1 MKSFLRSA
9 VFRILLSASL
19 LCPFFLSAD
28 GPQTS
33 TASLSNKEL
42 ETIAKITSVILG
54 RQHYLQHPMDDK
66 MSALLYDEY
75 FKELDPQKIFF
86 CKEDINKFKQFRYKL
101 DDYLAAGDIKFAFEV
116 YKVFLKR
123 LDAYEAY
130 AYTLL
135 AQGFTFTEN
144 EDYDFNRADED
155 WVENEAD
162 LKELWRK
169 KLKNDVLTLMLVKK
183 VAETEPQE
191 GNEHPSW
198 LEKSPYE
205 RIKKRVAQTVS
216 FFKKKE
222 PLDILETYLS
232 SLARAYDPHSEYM
245 SPRSEEDFNIS
256 MRLSLM
262 GIGATLTSE
271 DGYTKVVKVVPGG
284 PADLDGRLKADD
296 RIVAVAQENAEP
308 VDVIDMPLNKVVAMI
323 RGPENTKVSLTVLDG
338 SKGLNAIPK
347 TLVIK
352 RGNVKLTESEAK
364 GRIQRVGTDNGKELK
379 IGIITLPSFYMD
391 FDAASKGDPNY
402 KSSTN
407 DVLRILKDFKKEKVD
422 GIVLDMRSNGGG
434 SLKEAVRL
442 TGLFIKNGPV
452 VQVKNGPSDVD
463 IQYDEDE
470 TVAYDGPLAVL
481 INRLSASATEIFA
494 GAIKDYNR
502 GLILGDFQTHG
513 KGTVQTVFE
522 LKTFLAFIGA
532 NFPAGSVKFTNAK
545 FYRVN
550 GNSTQIKGV
559 TPDIV
564 FPSFTE
570 FMELGEERLGCHRAC
585 SAHQLGFKTS
595 FCNSGSQTAFRG
607 KNQCQC

>member
-222 PLDILETYLS
+222 TLDIL
-232 SLARAYDPHSEYM
+232 
-245 SPRSEEDFNIS
+245 
-256 MRLSLM
+256 
-262 GIGATLTSE
+262 
-271 DGYTKVVKVVPGG
+271 
-284 PADLDGRLKADD
+284 
-296 RIVAVAQENAEP
+296 
-308 VDVIDMPLNKVVAMI
+308 
-323 RGPENTKVSLTVLDG
+323 
-338 SKGLNAIPK
+338 
-347 TLVIK
+347 
-352 RGNVKLTESEAK
+352 
-364 GRIQRVGTDNGKELK
+364 
-379 IGIITLPSFYMD
+379 
-391 FDAASKGDPNY
+391 
-402 KSSTN
+402 
-407 DVLRILKDFKKEKVD
+407 
-422 GIVLDMRSNGGG
+422 
-434 SLKEAVRL
+434 
-442 TGLFIKNGPV
+442 
-452 VQVKNGPSDVD
+452 
-463 IQYDEDE
+463 
-470 TVAYDGPLAVL
+470 
-481 INRLSASATEIFA
+481 
-494 GAIKDYNR
+494 
-502 GLILGDFQTHG
+502 
-513 KGTVQTVFE
+513 
-522 LKTFLAFIGA
+522 
-532 NFPAGSVKFTNAK
+532 
-545 FYRVN
+545 
-550 GNSTQIKGV
+550 
-559 TPDIV
+559 
-564 FPSFTE
+564 
-570 FMELGEERLGCHRAC
+570 
-585 SAHQLGFKTS
+585 
-595 FCNSGSQTAFRG
+595 
-607 KNQCQC
+607 